1 MKNLLERI
9 ENIVNYGG
17 NYEFYK
23 VYFVKEYYINKEE
36 KSLILTED
44 EFIALDNLYEG
55 ELSNKVLN

>member
-9 ENIVNYGG
+9 ESIINFGG

-23 VYFVKEYYINKEE
+23 VYFIKENFVNKEE
-36 KSLILTED
+36 KSLILTEN

-55 ELSNKVLN
+55 ELSSKVLN